1 MKKEGERN
9 EGGREVNRSPVTCC
23 EHKITTA
30 LPRAVASAIKF
41 LSPPL

>member
-9 EGGREVNRSPVTCC
+9 EGGREVNRKSRYLLRTKNDDCS
-23 EHKITTA
+23 
-30 LPRAVASAIKF
+30 PRAVASAIKF